1 MENNNENQNTEN
13 NEVLSEAKP
22 NNDDS
27 QNKIMS
33 AIIIA
38 GVLIAGA
45 ILLKGSNNPVANTN
59 QNNTAQNENNE
70 FSNINIREVSKDEHI
85 LGNPN
90 APIKIVEYS
99 DTECPFCKQF
109 HATMHRIVEE
119 SDGQV
124 AWVYRHFPIPS
135 LHPTAFSQSIATEC
149 AWEQGGNETFWAFTD
164 QIYARTKSNNTFS
177 ENDLVSI
184 ARDINLDISKFNEC
198 TTSEKYAEQVERDI
212 VDGQIAGVRG
222 TPSSFI
228 LENGKIVGTI
238 PGAAP
243 YESLKAQV
251 NLLLLK

>member
-1 MENNNENQNTEN
+1 MENNNENNNTEN
-13 NEVLSEAKP
+13 NEVVNQVKA
-22 NNDDS
+22 NNSDS

-59 QNNTAQNENNE
+59 QNNTIQTDE
-70 FSNINIREVSKDEHI
+70 FSNINIKAVSADEHI

-90 APIKIVEYS
+90 AEIKIVEYS
-99 DTECPFCKQF
+99 DTECPFCKLF
-109 HATMHRIVEE
+109 HTTMHRIVEE
-119 SDGQV
+119 SDGKV
-124 AWVYRHFPIPS
+124 AWVYRHFPIAE
-135 LHPTAFSQSIATEC
+135 LHPNAFSQAVATEC
-149 AWEQGGNETFWAFTD
+149 AWEQGGNDTFWAFTD
-164 QIYARTKSNNTFS
+164 QVYIRTKSNNTFS
-177 ENDLVSI
+177 ESDLVTI
-184 ARDINLDISKFNEC
+184 ARDLNLDISKFNDC
-198 TTSEKYAEQVERDI
+198 TANQKYANQVEADI

-228 LENGKIVGTI
+228 LENGKIVDSI

-243 YESLKAQV
+243 YESVKAKI